1 MTHIG
6 EPCHTSECVM
16 PHVESILYGP
26 TSICRRTNPHA
37 HVYTCTRAHVHTHTR
52 ARAHRHRHKYITH
65 QLIRKRP
72 SPSWCQKASLCVRPP
87 EKVFVL
93 DLGVREVLTQPPL
106 FVIVTLPLML
116 CTTTWA
122 TGNPSS
128 KRYSRKEIQI
138 FWTNSTQLT
147 NNSRIFHVNQK

>member
-1 MTHIG
+1 MSRVTRRSASCHMSNQYCMDRHQFVGVQTHM
-6 EPCHTSECVM
+6 H
-16 PHVESILYGP
+16 
-26 TSICRRTNPHA
+26 
-37 HVYTCTRAHVHTHTR
+37 TCTRAHVHTCTRAHTHTR
-52 ARAHRHRHKYITH
+52 ARAQTQTQIHYTSIDTQTAKSI
-65 QLIRKRP
+65 LVSK
-72 SPSWCQKASLCVRPP
+72 SKSLCKTP
-87 EKVFVL
+87 KSLL